1 MELKMLILSPEKE
14 YKGKSFPLVSLEY
27 KLKECTTRTKRNR
40 RGEKAYLVYLQ
51 ADPLVEQTIAA
62 DSRFYWLD
70 NPAEPKANDFGKLT
84 SYLAS
89 NGYDI
94 ADVRKSMGSSL
105 GDRDRGK
112 LVEDMKEYVQKCFK

>member
-1 MELKMLILSPEKE
+1 MLILSPEKE

-40 RGEKAYLVYLQ
+40 RGKKAYLVYLQ
-51 ADPLVEQTIAA
+51 ADPLVEQAIAA

-70 NPAEPKANDFGKLT
+70 NPAELKANDFGQLT
-84 SYLAS
+84 AYLAS

-94 ADVRKSMGSSL
+94 ADVRKGIGTSL
-105 GDRDRGK
+105 GDRDRKKIVADVKGY
-112 LVEDMKEYVQKCFK
+112 MQACFDSVS